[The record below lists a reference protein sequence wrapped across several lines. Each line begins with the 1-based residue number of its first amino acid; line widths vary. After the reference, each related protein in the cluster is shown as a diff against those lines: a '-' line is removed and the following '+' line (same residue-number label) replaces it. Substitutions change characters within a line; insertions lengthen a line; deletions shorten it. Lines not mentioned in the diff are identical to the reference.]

1 MAKRSNWEKSVYNK
15 EEGGNHHKKIEQH
28 QAATRFWF
36 CIKQSFPGGL
46 ALPKQAFP
54 RFRGVFIWMKELC
67 QSEYSLF
74 PNLWNHLRSLR
85 CRITHT
91 QGKSYAGL
99 SPSLVM
105 SFDKIV
111 NGKLSLLGFKR
122 SYTNWVDLRQM
133 TTNLFWSN
141 QWPQQP
147 CHFIPFFQRRRKW
160 HFSRFPSTNKTPRQQ
175 FH

>member
-1 MAKRSNWEKSVYNK
+1 MR
-15 EEGGNHHKKIEQH
+15 
-28 QAATRFWF
+28 
-36 CIKQSFPGGL
+36 
-46 ALPKQAFP
+46 
-54 RFRGVFIWMKELC
+54 ELC

-99 SPSLVM
+99 LPSLVM

-122 SYTNWVDLRQM
+122 SYANWVDLRQM
-133 TTNLFWSN
+133 TTDLFWSN

-147 CHFIPFFQRRRKW
+147 CHFIPFFKRRRKW

-175 FH
+175 LVQKKWILSPLCFPFPVSLCTSLPHHSRSQMAYNPEYSCSLGLRLAS